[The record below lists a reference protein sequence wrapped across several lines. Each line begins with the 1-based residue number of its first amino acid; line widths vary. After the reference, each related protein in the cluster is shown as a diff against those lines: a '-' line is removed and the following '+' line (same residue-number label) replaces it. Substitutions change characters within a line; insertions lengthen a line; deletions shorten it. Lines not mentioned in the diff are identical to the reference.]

1 VKKALAVLLMM
12 AAGGLRAAVTTEQV
26 TTVSA
31 VSSTTFMGT
40 NVALDSLNT
49 VHVTYYD
56 PASQRLRYTKLVNG
70 QTTWSAPINVIDQ
83 TVSPR
88 SDMKLSGNTPH
99 VVFYEIDATGSRAG
113 VKHTQ
118 LNGSTF
124 QSPTT
129 IQSFVSTITYV
140 SLAVAS
146 NGQPR
151 VAFNNTVSSATVY
164 AAYSGTVWSTH
175 TVHISSYPTAVVLD
189 LASDDTPRLAFL
201 TGGDS
206 LGLPDDR
213 LGYFAVGGSTP
224 TVKGWWPVDWATA
237 PPSGLALAVDD
248 NNQSHIFD
256 SYTSGG
262 SPWIEYYLASSTGGF
277 LNYEPVGGGSEFLD
291 AAVNSLERPTVVYLS
306 TAPGFS
312 RAAWNGTGWEY
323 SVLDGSAAVA
333 GVGPSVVYNR
343 FDHFLATYYTTAP
356 AAAVHLQTDANRGL
370 TLGGTVQDFAAAA
383 IPGAVVQLAG
393 SIATGNLPAGT
404 GSYSQLNLWEGG
416 YTVTPSAAGY
426 AFVPASQSF
435 ASFQATN
442 TTVNFVGGPV
452 NIDVADNLFDPSK
465 GEIMTV
471 NYSVLPGAVL
481 VRVYTLRG
489 VPVKTLVDGSHAA
502 GAFSTTWDG
511 RNDAGE
517 IVASGIYL
525 IRIEADRLN
534 KILKAA
540 VVK

>member
-1 VKKALAVLLMM
+1 MKKALAVLLVM

-40 NVALDSLNT
+40 NVALDSQNT

-56 PASQRLRYTKLVNG
+56 PASQRLRYTKLLNG

-99 VVFYEIDATGSRAG
+99 VVFYEIDATGARAG
-113 VKHTQ
+113 VKHAQ
-118 LNGSTF
+118 LNGTAF

-129 IQSFVSTITYV
+129 LQSFISTITYV
-140 SLAVAS
+140 SLAIAS

-151 VAFNNTVSSATVY
+151 LAFNNTVSSATVY
-164 AAYSGTVWSTH
+164 AAYSGTAWSTH
-175 TVHISSYPTAVVLD
+175 TVHISSYPTAVALD
-189 LASDDTPRLAFL
+189 LASDDTPRLAFF
-201 TGGDS
+201 TGDPS
-206 LGLPDDR
+206 ADVR
-213 LGYFAVGGSTP
+213 RGYFAVGGATP
-224 TVKGWWPVDWATA
+224 SVVASWFVDWATA

-248 NNQSHIFD
+248 NNQSHLFD
-256 SYTSGG
+256 SWTLGG
-262 SPWIEYYLASSTGGF
+262 DPWIEYHHVTSTGGLVKQDF
-277 LNYEPVGGGSEFLD
+277 FVDRGSEFLD

-312 RAAWNGTGWEY
+312 RAAWNGTGWDY

-333 GVGPSVVYNR
+333 GMGPSVVFNR
-343 FDHFLATYYTTAP
+343 FDHYLTTYYTTAP
-356 AAAVHLQTDANRGL
+356 AAAVHLRTDANRGL

-393 SIATGNLPAGT
+393 NIATGNLAAGT

-442 TTVNFVGGPV
+442 TAVNFVGGPV
-452 NIDVADNLFDPSK
+452 NADAADNLFDPTK

-471 NYSVLPGAVL
+471 NYSVLPGSVL
-481 VRVYTLRG
+481 IRVYTLRG
-489 VPVKTLVDGSHAA
+489 VPVKTLVDGAHAA
-502 GAFSTTWDG
+502 GVFSTTWDG

-534 KILKAA
+534 EILKAA

>member
-1 VKKALAVLLMM
+1 MKKTVVLTALLT
-12 AAGGLRAAVTTEQV
+12 AAGLRAAVTTEQV

-31 VSSTTFMGT
+31 VSTTTYMGT

-83 TVSPR
+83 PVSPR

-99 VVFYEIDATGSRAG
+99 VVFYEIDATGARAG

-118 LNGSTF
+118 LSGTTF

-129 IQSFVSTITYV
+129 IQSFVSTTTYV
-140 SLAVAS
+140 SLAIAS
-146 NGQPR
+146 SGRPR

-164 AAYSGTVWSTH
+164 AAYNGTAWSTE
-175 TVHISSYPTAVVLD
+175 TVRISSHPTAVALD

-201 TGGDS
+201 GGDPVS
-206 LGLPDDR
+206 FDER
-213 LGYFAVGGSTP
+213 WGYMAVGGSTP
-224 TVKGWWPVDWATA
+224 TVTGFWFVDWATHPA
-237 PPSGLALAVDD
+237 SGLALVVDG

-256 SYTSGG
+256 SYTAGG
-262 SPWIEYYLASSTGGF
+262 SRWIEYYLASSTGGA
-277 LNYEPVGGGSEFLD
+277 LNYEFVDEGSEFLS
-291 AAVNSLERPTVVYLS
+291 AAVSGLERPRVVYQS
-306 TAPGFS
+306 PTTGFES
-312 RAAWNGTGWEY
+312 AAWNGTGWDY

-343 FDHFLATYYTTAP
+343 FDHYLTTYYTTAP
-356 AAAVHLQTDANRGL
+356 AAAVNLQTDANRGL
-370 TLGGTVQDFAAAA
+370 TLGGTVQDFSAAA
-383 IPGAVVQLAG
+383 IPGALAQLVG
-393 SIATGNLPAGT
+393 NIATESLAAGT
-404 GSYSQLNLWEGG
+404 GTYSKLNLWEGG
-416 YTVTPSAAGY
+416 YTVTPSAAGF
-426 AFVPASQSF
+426 AFIPASQFVSL
-435 ASFQATN
+435 QATN
-442 TTVNFVGGPV
+442 TAVNFVGGPV
-452 NIDVADNLFDPSK
+452 SADATDNLFDPSV
-465 GEIMTV
+465 GETMAV
-471 NYSVLPGAVL
+471 NYSVLPGPVL

-489 VPVKTLVDGSHAA
+489 VPVKTLVDGAHAA

-534 KILKAA
+534 EILKAA
-540 VVK
+540 VIK